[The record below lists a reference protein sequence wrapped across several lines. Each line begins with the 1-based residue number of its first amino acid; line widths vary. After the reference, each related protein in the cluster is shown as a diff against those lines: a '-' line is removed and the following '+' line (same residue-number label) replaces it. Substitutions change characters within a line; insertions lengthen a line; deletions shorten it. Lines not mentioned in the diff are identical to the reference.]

1 MLWYS
6 HTLSFTVHA
15 LVSSARLVSLPSG
28 ARAHRGRV
36 SRADLSGGIFL
47 GVQHNTLTKRSM
59 QWSFLPGPAAPST
72 GPDVKLVRRLLVAEW
87 RQG

>member
-1 MLWYS
+1 M
-6 HTLSFTVHA
+6 
-15 LVSSARLVSLPSG
+15 
-28 ARAHRGRV
+28 